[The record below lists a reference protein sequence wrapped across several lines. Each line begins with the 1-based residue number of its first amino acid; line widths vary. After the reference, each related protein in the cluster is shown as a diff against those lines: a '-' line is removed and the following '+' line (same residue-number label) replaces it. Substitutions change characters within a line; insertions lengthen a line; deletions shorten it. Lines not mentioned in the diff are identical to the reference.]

1 MKWDKKSKLTNYF
14 KNFSSLSK
22 INKEYYLMNLPNRKK
37 MIFINK
43 NLKNKKNYL
52 NKKKNRLKKMIEIQW
67 TVLIILL
74 GAIKVRKL

>member
-1 MKWDKKSKLTNYF
+1 
-14 KNFSSLSK
+14 
-22 INKEYYLMNLPNRKK
+22 MNLPNRKK